1 MLDVKKLEQAINML
15 SADKKLDK
23 EKIVEIIEAALKTAY
38 KKAFDARDEDVI
50 AKVDLETGEV
60 EMSIEKTV
68 VTEVENPAKEISFK
82 ELWDDADWFSE
93 GDVIEIDVT
102 DTLEEVGGVEGF
114 GRIAAGAAKQVIM
127 QKLNESEKEKIYD
140 LFKNK
145 KGELINMKVEMLEW
159 GKAILDYNGNRVPLV
174 KGEQGFR
181 DKFVAGARIYV
192 YVAEAEIT
200 ETTGPRI
207 VLSRKNPELVSE
219 LFKVYVPELTDDTI
233 NIEAIV
239 RNPGIKTKMVV
250 SSNYEEI
257 DPVGT
262 LVGQKWMRVKSVM
275 DELFGEKIDII
286 PYDDDF
292 RNIVKKSLSPAE
304 VDYVEINEEEEL
316 AKVFVRP
323 SQRAKA
329 LGRNGSNINLASRLL
344 GYTISL
350 EESDRPDIVPEEEVQ
365 KVEK

>member
-1 MLDVKKLEQAINML
+1 MLDVKKLESAINML
-15 SADKKLDK
+15 SADKKIER

-38 KKAFDARDEDVI
+38 KKAFDAREEEVN
-50 AKVDLETGEV
+50 AKVDLDTGEV

-68 VTEVENPAKEISFK
+68 VEKVENPAREISFE
-82 ELWDDADWFSE
+82 ELWDDADGFSE
-93 GDVIEIDVT
+93 WDVIEIDVT
-102 DTLEEVGGVEGF
+102 DTLDEVGGVEGF

-127 QKLNESEKEKIYD
+127 QKLNETEKEKIYD

-145 KGELINMKVEMLEW
+145 KWEIINMKVEMLEW
-159 GKAILDYNGNRVPLV
+159 GKVILDYNGNKVSLP
-174 KGEQGFR
+174 KSEQAFR
-181 DKFVAGARIYV
+181 DKFTPGSRVYV
-192 YVAEAEIT
+192 YVSEAEMS
-200 ETTGPRI
+200 ETSGPRI

-239 RNPGIKTKMVV
+239 RNPGVKTKMIV

-286 PYDDDF
+286 PYDDDL
-292 RNIVKKSLSPAE
+292 RNIFKKSLSPAQVE
-304 VDYVEINEEEEL
+304 KIEIDEEDESAIMYV
-316 AKVFVRP
+316 KP
-323 SQRAKA
+323 SERAKA
-329 LGRNGSNINLASRLL
+329 LGRNGSNINLASDLL
-344 GYTISL
+344 GYNISL
-350 EESDRPDIVPEEEVQ
+350 E
-365 KVEK
+365 